1 MKKVFLIL
9 LVFFIAFVMY
19 ACVGVSEEV
28 DDVQDNVV
36 EEHVYTEAEVKAIIN
51 GLLVNF
57 NDINYS
63 DVVSIQYD
71 SVSQIYVVTEYN
83 EHGDVK
89 YINEISLNEL
99 VDLINNIWL
108 QNE

>member
-63 DVVSIQYD
+63 DMVSIQYNG
-71 SVSQIYVVTEYN
+71 VSQIYVVTEYN